1 MRRIFRHLITD
12 YWSVRRAFPAATLHA
27 IEEAIAAG
35 ERSHSGELRFVVE
48 SSLSLA
54 LLLRSTGSR
63 SRAVHLFGELGVWDT
78 EENSGVLI
86 YVLLAD
92 RRVEIV
98 ADRGVH
104 RRVGEGAWVAICR
117 TMQDEFR
124 ARRFKAGALDGVA
137 AVSALLVKHFP
148 ADRSNPDELSN
159 RPIVIG

>member
-12 YWSVRRAFPAATLHA
+12 YWSVRRAFPGTTLQA

-35 ERSHSGELRFVVE
+35 ERSHLGELRFVVE
-48 SSLSLA
+48 SSLSLV
-54 LLLRSTGSR
+54 LLLRGTDSR

-78 EENSGVLI
+78 EDNSGVLI

-98 ADRGVH
+98 ADRGIH
-104 RRVGEGAWVAICR
+104 RRVGDGAWVEICHA
-117 TMQDEFR
+117 MQDSFR
-124 ARRFKAGALDGVA
+124 ARRFRAGALEGIA
-137 AVSALLVKHFP
+137 AVSALLAKHFP

-159 RPIVIG
+159 RPIVMG